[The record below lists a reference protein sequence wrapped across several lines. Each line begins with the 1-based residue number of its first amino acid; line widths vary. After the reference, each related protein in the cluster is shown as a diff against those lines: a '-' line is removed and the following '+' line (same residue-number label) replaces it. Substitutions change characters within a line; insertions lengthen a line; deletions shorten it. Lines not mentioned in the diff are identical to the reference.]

1 MHFGR
6 LSPKVFDVFD
16 VFQNNILRFSFFYI
30 FTAFN

>member
-6 LSPKVFDVFD
+6 LSPKVFDVFE
-16 VFQNNILRFSFFYI
+16 NNLRFSFFYI